1 MVTTKYLTTDTFF
14 DVSVV
19 FLCAK
24 IREVCRMKKEGA
36 SIVIGSSENRVSY
49 NGNGSATEFAFQ
61 FKILNQSDLKVLFV
75 EKDGTERL
83 LTKDYYVG
91 VEKNVV
97 IYPGYAPGAEI
108 PESARP
114 PVLPVGSKLVLY
126 REVPITQNS
135 RLDEYWPF
143 NVIEAMVD
151 KLTIICQQ
159 LADGLSRCIKLSV
172 GTAKDIDGTI
182 PVGANKTF
190 KWDSTG
196 KKLVLTEDPAVVLTV
211 SKDVL
216 NQSMMAKN
224 EAINAKDEAVKY
236 GQLAVES
243 AGNAV
248 QSEAAAEIA
257 LQEGKD
263 ILAQTTE
270 TAKYVNVFTPSVD
283 AKGNISWTNKMGV
296 TNPATRNIRGP
307 QGPKGDTGPRGET
320 GIQATTK
327 GYHYFSVSDDGHL
340 ICTYDDR
347 DTVPNFKVREDG
359 HLVYEM
365 EVPE

>member
-1 MVTTKYLTTDTFF
+1 MVTMKYLTTDTFF

-24 IREVCRMKKEGA
+24 TREVCKVKKEGTY
-36 SIVIGSSENRVSY
+36 IVIGSSENRVSY

-83 LTKDYYVG
+83 LTKDYYVDM
-91 VEKNVV
+91 EKNVV

-108 PESARP
+108 PESQRP

-151 KLTIICQQ
+151 KVTIICQQ
-159 LADGLSRCIKLSV
+159 LRDGVTRSFKVSESV
-172 GTAKDIDGTI
+172 ATDIDTSI
-182 PVGANKTF
+182 PVGADKAF
-190 KWDSTG
+190 KWDSAG
-196 KKLVLTEDPAVVLTV
+196 KKIVLTDDPAKVLV
-211 SKDVL
+211 ESKGVL
-216 NQSMMAKN
+216 SQSMLARDETLK
-224 EAINAKDEAVKY
+224 AKDEAVKY
-236 GQLAVES
+236 GQIAANSAVS
-243 AGNAV
+243 AA
-248 QSEAAAEIA
+248 QSEVAADAA
-257 LQEGKD
+257 LEEGRKV
-263 ILAQTTE
+263 LAQTTD
-270 TAKYVNVFTPSVD
+270 TAKNVNVFTPSVD
-283 AKGNISWTNKMGV
+283 ADGNISWTNKMGAV
-296 TNPATRNIRGP
+296 NPATRNIRGP
-307 QGPKGDTGPRGET
+307 QGLQGVKGERGET
-320 GIQATTK
+320 GIQATTQ
-327 GYHYFSVSDDGHL
+327 GYHYFSVDDNGHL

-347 DTVPNFKVREDG
+347 DSAPNFKLREDG